1 MFGRKKKL
9 SYEELIKK
17 EKEELEKLKKQ
28 AELEKLKLEK
38 EQLKKQARQLKSKR
52 YKESLKTAG
61 KVLDT
66 IFKGV
71 PALDVDLK
79 PINKKKK

>member
-28 AELEKLKLEK
+28 AELEKLRLEK
-38 EQLKKQARQLKSKR
+38 SRLKKQTRQLKSKR
-52 YKESLKTAG
+52 YKETLKTAG
-61 KVLDT
+61 RVLDT